1 MGWSKNASGARLGEG
16 LLLIL
21 CFFLPV
27 PLAAAQATPQATIM
41 ELAAQ
46 AEKYESQGRWEA
58 ATAEYQKI
66 LKIDPRSVP
75 ALNAL
80 GALSVRQGRFQEGI
94 FYYQQALKIKPRE
107 FGTYLNLGI
116 AYVKMQDYKSATPP
130 LERAV
135 QIDPSSFQAQE
146 LLGVAFIGQDDYA
159 QAIPSLEKAME
170 LVPRD
175 LGSNYL
181 LIRSYLETKQ
191 FQKALA
197 GFDRL
202 ESLDP
207 GSPWVRILRG
217 QAYDGLGAYEKAL
230 AEFEEAK
237 KQLPNDAT
245 VRFSLGFMCWKLRH
259 YDEAESELKET
270 LRLDPHFPQAKY
282 YLADTCLMDLKPE
295 LALPILQDLARE
307 WPKDYRTRVDLAKA
321 LEKLGRY
328 QEAVP
333 QFQVAI
339 RLNPTHAEPHYLL
352 ARTYQKLKRMDDFR
366 RELELAQKVQAET
379 RVEQDSLMGASG
391 ARGDPSRGLGL
402 IPPPQEKAPA
412 PPRP

>member
-1 MGWSKNASGARLGEG
+1 MGWPKNASRARLGG
-16 LLLIL
+16 WLLVIL
-21 CFFLPV
+21 CFFLPA
-27 PLAAAQATPQATIM
+27 PLAAVQATPQATIM

-66 LKIDPRSVP
+66 LRIDPGSVP

-80 GALSVRQGRFQEGI
+80 GALSVKQERFQEGI
-94 FYYQQALKIKPRE
+94 AYYQQALKIKPRE
-107 FGTYLNLGI
+107 FATCLNLGI
-116 AYVKMQDYKSATPP
+116 AYVKMQDYKSAAPP
-130 LERAV
+130 LESAV

-159 QAIPSLEKAME
+159 HAVPPLEKAMQ
-170 LVPRD
+170 LAPRD
-175 LGSNYL
+175 LGTNYL
-181 LIRSYLETKQ
+181 LIRSYLENKQ
-191 FQKALA
+191 FQKALD
-197 GFDRL
+197 GFARL

-259 YDEAESELKET
+259 FDEAESELKET

-282 YLADTCLMDLKPE
+282 YLADTYLMDLKPE
-295 LALPILQDLARE
+295 LALPILQDLARV
-307 WPKDYRTRVDLAKA
+307 WSKDYRTRVDWAKA
-321 LEKLGRY
+321 LEKLARY
-328 QEAVP
+328 REAVA
-333 QFQVAI
+333 QFQEAI
-339 RLNPTHAEPHYLL
+339 RLDPTHAEPHYLL
-352 ARTYQKLKRMDDFR
+352 ARTYQKLKRMDDSR
-366 RELELAQKVQAET
+366 RELELAEKVRAET
-379 RVEQDSLMGASG
+379 RAEQDSLVGASG
-391 ARGDPSRGLGL
+391 ARGDPARGLGL
-402 IPPPQEKAPA
+402 IPPPQEKPSA